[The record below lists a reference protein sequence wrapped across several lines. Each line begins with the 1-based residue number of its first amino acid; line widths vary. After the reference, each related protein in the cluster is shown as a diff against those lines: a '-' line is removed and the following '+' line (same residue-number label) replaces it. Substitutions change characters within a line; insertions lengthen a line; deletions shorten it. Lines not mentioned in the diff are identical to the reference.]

1 MNKLNWNQ
9 MSELGLI
16 IRINQEILHPL
27 GLALYRT
34 PDDGNSPGVLI
45 ADDGFWEY
53 SENKSHKIFSDDEV
67 RAKYLEFID
76 NSIDT

>member
-1 MNKLNWNQ
+1 

-27 GLALYRT
+27 GLAMERT
-34 PDDGNSPGVLI
+34 SDGNSPGVLI

-53 SENKSHKIFSDDEV
+53 SEDKSHKIFSDDEV

-76 NSIDT
+76 NSIDN